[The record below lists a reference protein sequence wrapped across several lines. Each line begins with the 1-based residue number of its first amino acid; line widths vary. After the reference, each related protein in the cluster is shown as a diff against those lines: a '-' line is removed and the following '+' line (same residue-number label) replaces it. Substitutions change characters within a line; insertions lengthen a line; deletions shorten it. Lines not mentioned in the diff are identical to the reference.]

1 MLEDVGTS
9 CVWGLQMC
17 CAEGLEMKRVDL
29 GGGEERGR
37 VDGVDGVADF
47 GHALLDSPPSVFCWR
62 VVPWRDLRLAE
73 RLWICGR
80 HARRACEC
88 ASVQL
93 CLRLQRGPCCMG
105 RG

>member
-9 CVWGLQMC
+9 CVWGLHMC

-47 GHALLDSPPSVFCWR
+47 GH
-62 VVPWRDLRLAE
+62 
-73 RLWICGR
+73 
-80 HARRACEC
+80 
-88 ASVQL
+88 
-93 CLRLQRGPCCMG
+93 
-105 RG
+105 